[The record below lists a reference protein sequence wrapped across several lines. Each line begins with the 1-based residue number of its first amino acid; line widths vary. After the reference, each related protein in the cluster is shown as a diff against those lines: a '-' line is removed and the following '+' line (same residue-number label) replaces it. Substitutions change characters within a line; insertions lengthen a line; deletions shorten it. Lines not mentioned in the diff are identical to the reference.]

1 MSGQSAAS
9 ATHLPCREGYT
20 FPLPAGVASFHW
32 SQGLLRCGAQV
43 TAGALALPFP
53 GRGYRTGGQ
62 PHPSQ
67 PGTPAEGKRR
77 GSGRG
82 WFPDRPC
89 PLRDRV
95 TVAGRG
101 PSTYGRQDLLEGG
114 KLPDQ
119 ALECQDTTRV
129 LAG

>member
-1 MSGQSAAS
+1 V
-9 ATHLPCREGYT
+9 LPNLAGGTGRED
-20 FPLPAGVASFHW
+20 SRI
-32 SQGLLRCGAQV
+32 S
-43 TAGALALPFP
+43 
-53 GRGYRTGGQ
+53 
-62 PHPSQ
+62 SK
-67 PGTPAEGKRR
+67 PGTPAGGKRR

-89 PLRDRV
+89 PLRDHVPLR
-95 TVAGRG
+95 ADG
-101 PSTYGRQDLLEGG
+101 PSPYGRQDLLEGG